1 MVNFEDALLLCRVK
15 CAGLKTFG
23 DQLNFLFG
31 GGDHNSTLSSSKPF
45 NFGYIFDKLGFIPK
59 GTIGDY
65 TKSIGQMQK
74 FLAVPEVFSLFL
86 FYLLTKQVPQ
96 LVSLHSSVEEML
108 SKLAQQTLVFQDE
121 YATSQEIL
129 QDFKR
134 SFEDF
139 KDIMIIWRGLFP
151 GNSFQEKFIQNL
163 SMTHQITA

>member
-1 MVNFEDALLLCRVK
+1 
-15 CAGLKTFG
+15 
-23 DQLNFLFG
+23 
-31 GGDHNSTLSSSKPF
+31 
-45 NFGYIFDKLGFIPK
+45 
-59 GTIGDY
+59 
-65 TKSIGQMQK
+65 MQK

-139 KDIMIIWRGLFP
+139 KDIMIIWRSLFP
-151 GNSFQEKFIQNL
+151 CNSFQEKFIHNL
-163 SMTHQITA
+163 SMTHQITDDIMALLP